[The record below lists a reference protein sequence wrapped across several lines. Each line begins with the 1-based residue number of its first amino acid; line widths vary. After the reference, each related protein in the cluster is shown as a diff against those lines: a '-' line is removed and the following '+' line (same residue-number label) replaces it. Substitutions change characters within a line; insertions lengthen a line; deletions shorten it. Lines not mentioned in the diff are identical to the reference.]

1 MTALQMQS
9 IRPAETP
16 AINSIAHQIHPEQ
29 HQILVSVARMMGI
42 DYVFLCCD
50 ESNPTDQ
57 EIMRLSF
64 QLCEELDLTG
74 DNTMFILTELNYD
87 ALEDTF
93 AQSQIRW
100 VDGFPIELT
109 RENVTSQSQID
120 YLQTILGH
128 STNYCSYML

>member
-1 MTALQMQS
+1 MTALQISSM
-9 IRPAETP
+9 RPAETP
-16 AINSIAHQIHPEQ
+16 AINSIAHATHPEE

-64 QLCEELDLTG
+64 QLCEELDLSG

-87 ALEDTF
+87 ALEDSF
-93 AQSQIRW
+93 AQCQIRW
-100 VDGFPIELT
+100 VDGFPIELSRST
-109 RENVTSQSQID
+109 VSSDSQID

-128 STNYCSYML
+128 SSNYCSYML

>member
-1 MTALQMQS
+1 MTALQTLS
-9 IRPAETP
+9 IRSAESP
-16 AINSIAHQIHPEQ
+16 AINSIAHATHPEE

-57 EIMRLSF
+57 EIMRLAF
-64 QLCEELDLTG
+64 QLCEELDLAG
-74 DNTMFILTELNYD
+74 DNTMFMLTELNYD

-93 AQSQIRW
+93 AQCQIRW
-100 VDGFPIELT
+100 VDDFPIELT
-109 RENVTSQSQID
+109 RGDVTSESQIE

-128 STNYCSYML
+128 SSNYCSYML